1 MYRIQLTLYIF
12 TCNSYKFYFNFL
24 LAITSY
30 RLVGCTKYQHKNYFI
45 HVSRLSMIVRVNV
58 HVVLNT
64 TDISIT
70 YAVKSSSK
78 TKWVVSCQLKVLNSG
93 YWSARSM
100 TRDVNNQRW
109 IPHRLLQSTSVTV
122 NNCQQLSSPIQG
134 YTFTRTII
142 LNLLIMT
149 VTFHSFTKTISWI
162 ILLCC
167 KVKINLIRDKILCL
181 DY

>member
-1 MYRIQLTLYIF
+1 MYRIQHTLYIF

-93 YWSARSM
+93 YWPARSM
-100 TRDVNNQRW
+100 TRDVRDEYRTGCRNVR
-109 IPHRLLQSTSVTV
+109 QSLSTTV
-122 NNCQQLSSPIQG
+122 NNCQVLFRAIRSPRRL
-134 YTFTRTII
+134 YSPY
-142 LNLLIMT
+142 L
-149 VTFHSFTKTISWI
+149 
-162 ILLCC
+162 
-167 KVKINLIRDKILCL
+167 
-181 DY
+181 